1 MSATFGCAECHF
13 WLRHFPNLMGVC
25 TFEPDDP
32 DGPVAPVSADNVG
45 IQLSIEYANCTATAP
60 ETVCEN
66 WTLREDIELSTEE
79 DED

>member
-1 MSATFGCAECHF
+1 MLGCGECHF
-13 WLRHFPNLMGVC
+13 WLYHHPNKMGVC
-25 TFEPDDP
+25 TFWPDNP

-45 IQLSIEYANCTATAP
+45 IQLSIEYNDSTATSA

-66 WTLREDIELSTEE
+66 WEFAEEVDLGGSE